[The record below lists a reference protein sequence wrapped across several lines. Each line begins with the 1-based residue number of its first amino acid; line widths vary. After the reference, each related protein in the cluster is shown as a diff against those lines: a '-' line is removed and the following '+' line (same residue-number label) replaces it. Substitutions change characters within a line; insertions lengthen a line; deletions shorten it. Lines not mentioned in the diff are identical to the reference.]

1 MCSITSKTRTVT
13 SSRKLKTLEMSP
25 EAAKNLPRK
34 KVEVEQDKA
43 IDALPSEEVVV
54 SHMVQCLGA

>member
-1 MCSITSKTRTVT
+1 MYTIISKTKTAT

-25 EAAKNLPRK
+25 AVAKNQPRK

-43 IDALPSEEVVV
+43 IDALPSEEVEV
-54 SHMVQCLGA
+54 SHMVQRPGA